1 MNTPSSNTWL
11 LVILFLITVGLM
23 VLALSGYLNP
33 VISAGLNPILSVQ
46 GWLSTRYTTLYEF
59 VTIPRDS
66 NTLRVRNDELENQ
79 VASLQSQVI
88 QLQQQLREAETL
100 YSLLNF
106 ARRAP
111 QNQYVAASVIGR
123 DPSPFLHYLIIDHGS
138 DDGLRHG
145 MPVVTQQGLVGRVAA
160 VTANAARVQMI
171 TDPGSAVN
179 VYLQS
184 NETNLILR
192 GSLTGELELNLI
204 PQDLEIPQGDI
215 VLTSGLGGNFPPD
228 ILIGQVVSLLT
239 QETDLFQTATVQP
252 AIDYSTLQAVLV
264 IVNYRPID
272 IEPLIPTIV
281 P

>member
-1 MNTPSSNTWL
+1 
-11 LVILFLITVGLM
+11 
-23 VLALSGYLNP
+23 
-33 VISAGLNPILSVQ
+33 
-46 GWLSTRYTTLYEF
+46 
-59 VTIPRDS
+59 
-66 NTLRVRNDELENQ
+66 
-79 VASLQSQVI
+79 
-88 QLQQQLREAETL
+88 
-100 YSLLNF
+100 
-106 ARRAP
+106 
-111 QNQYVAASVIGR
+111 
-123 DPSPFLHYLIIDHGS
+123 
-138 DDGLRHG
+138 

-160 VTANAARVQMI
+160 VTASAARVQMI

-215 VLTSGLGGNFPPD
+215 VLTSGIGGNYPPD